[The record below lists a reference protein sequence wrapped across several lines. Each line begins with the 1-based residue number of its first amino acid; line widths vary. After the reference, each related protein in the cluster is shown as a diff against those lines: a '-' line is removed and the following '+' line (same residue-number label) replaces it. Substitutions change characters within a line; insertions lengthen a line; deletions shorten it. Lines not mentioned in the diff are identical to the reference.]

1 MAAQAYHKR
10 DLYTDLTKKAEEIT
24 MARFLARRAIR
35 AQWQAQGLKVNLIA
49 SSELA
54 KAAMAYFDAH
64 PELVDEARVWLARC
78 ANLSSGARRRRR

>member
-1 MAAQAYHKR
+1 
-10 DLYTDLTKKAEEIT
+10 

-35 AQWQAQGLKVNLIA
+35 AQWRAQGIKVDLVA

-54 KAAMAYFDAH
+54 KAAMAYLAEH
-64 PELVDEARVWLARC
+64 PELMDKARVWLARC